1 MNAGSEHATRV
12 QGLFGRIAGVY
23 DLLNRCLSLGFD
35 AFWRKRLAESVAPF
49 PRGGTGRILDL
60 AAGTLEVSLN
70 LARRYPA
77 RTILAADFCR
87 PMLARGLP
95 KLSRLSKGRILP
107 LAGDARRLPLPDAS
121 VDAVTMAFGL
131 RNVTPRQDV
140 YSEVLRVLT
149 PGGKFCVLEFGS
161 AKNRIMGGLYNLYL
175 GKILPLIGRMVS
187 RDQGAYQYLADTV
200 AAYPE
205 ARPLAREMENAGF
218 ERVRYKT
225 YTAGIVC
232 LHVGCK
238 PEAPSASPLPLS
250 CTSERWLDKPAP

>member
-1 MNAGSEHATRV
+1 MSAGTEHATRV

-35 AFWRKRLAESVAPF
+35 TLWRKRLAESVAPF
-49 PRGGTGRILDL
+49 PRQGTGRILDL
-60 AAGTLEVSLN
+60 AAGTLEVTMN

-77 RTILAADFCR
+77 RAVLAADFCR
-87 PMLARGLP
+87 PMLVRGLP
-95 KLSRLSKGRILP
+95 KLQRLPKNRVLP
-107 LAGDARRLPLPDAS
+107 IAGDARCLPLPGNS

-140 YSEVLRVLT
+140 YREVLRVLT

-161 AKNRIMGGLYNLYL
+161 TKNRIMGGLYNAYL
-175 GKILPLIGRMVS
+175 GWFLPLIGRLVS
-187 RDQGAYQYLADTV
+187 KDQSAYQYLADTV

-205 ARPLAREMENAGF
+205 ARVLAGEMENAGF
-218 ERVRYKT
+218 ERVTYRT

-232 LHVGCK
+232 LHVGQK
-238 PEAPSASPLPLS
+238 PATPGAPPLPLS
-250 CTSERWLDKPAP
+250 CTSERR